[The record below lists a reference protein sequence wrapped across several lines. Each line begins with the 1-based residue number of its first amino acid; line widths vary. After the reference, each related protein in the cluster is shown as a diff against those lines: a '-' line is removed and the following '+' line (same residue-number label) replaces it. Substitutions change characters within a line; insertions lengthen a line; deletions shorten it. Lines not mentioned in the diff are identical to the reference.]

1 MFEWIES
8 NPETC
13 VLLIAS
19 IANCIFTV
27 LGYKRTGVLKYL
39 GSFDQSV
46 LRQAETTKQA
56 DIVNQDLDKLI
67 EYHTKTANEL
77 SKLKSQTEAKNG
89 KS

>member
-8 NPETC
+8 NPEI
-13 VLLIAS
+13 VLIIVAS
-19 IANCIFTV
+19 VLNCIFTI

-67 EYHTKTANEL
+67 EYHDKTATEL
-77 SKLKSQTEAKNG
+77 RKLKSKTEVK
-89 KS
+89 

>member
-1 MFEWIES
+1 MFEWIEQ
-8 NPETC
+8 NPETVLIILASCLNC
-13 VLLIAS
+13 V
-19 IANCIFTV
+19 FTI

-67 EYHTKTANEL
+67 QYHDNTAQEL
-77 SKLKSQTEAKNG
+77 RKLKSQKENK
-89 KS
+89 